1 MTYSRQI
8 VLKNGNTAL
17 LRNAEPSDAC
27 AVLEN
32 FSLCT
37 LMYMGFAGFI
47 PEICGM
53 TTQCSLWLLVG
64 EHDHT
69 GKVMAYNKLW
79 HKKEGFPLH
88 IIRSAAHNA
97 NDDQPQQVNALL
109 SAFLKAL

>member
-1 MTYSRQI
+1 M
-8 VLKNGNTAL
+8 
-17 LRNAEPSDAC
+17 
-27 AVLEN
+27 
-32 FSLCT
+32 
-37 LMYMGFAGFI
+37 
-47 PEICGM
+47 
-53 TTQCSLWLLVG
+53 G

-69 GKVMAYNKLW
+69 GTVMAYNKLW